1 MGALC
6 FLSPVK
12 VRLFNMPE
20 EIEID
25 TDALQEK
32 IDEQRE
38 KRGGSFLRWISLT
51 TALLAALAAIASL
64 KAGATVN
71 EALVLKT
78 DATRLQA
85 QASDQWAYYQAKGI
99 KGVVTESAI
108 NTWEAAGK
116 SAPPRLAAQSARYLA
131 QQDSISRKAKELEHQ
146 RDEKSREAEV
156 LLSQHHVYAAAV
168 ALLQISIALGAIAAL
183 TGSRLV
189 WFGSIG
195 LGLVAAILLAIPVLR
210 G

>member
-1 MGALC
+1 
-6 FLSPVK
+6 
-12 VRLFNMPE
+12 MPE
-20 EIEID
+20 ETEID
-25 TDALQEK
+25 TDALREK

-78 DATRLQA
+78 DATRLPGA
-85 QASDQWAYYQAKGI
+85 GVGSVGLLSGEGDQRSRHSECDKCLGSRW
-99 KGVVTESAI
+99 
-108 NTWEAAGK
+108 K
-116 SAPPRLAAQSARYLA
+116 SAPPRLAAESARYLA
-131 QQDSISRKAKELEHQ
+131 QQDSISRKATELEHQ

-156 LLSQHHVYAAAV
+156 LLSQHQIYAPAV
-168 ALLQISIALGAIAAL
+168 ALLQIAIALGAIAAL
-183 TGSRLV
+183 TGSRFV
-189 WFGSIG
+189 WFGSMG
-195 LGLVAAILLAIPVLR
+195 LGLVAAILLAIPALR

>member
-1 MGALC
+1 
-6 FLSPVK
+6 
-12 VRLFNMPE
+12 MPE

-25 TDALQEK
+25 TDSLREK
-32 IDEQRE
+32 IAEQHE

-99 KGVVTESAI
+99 KSAVTQSDI
-108 NTWEAAGK
+108 NTWEASGK
-116 SAPPRLAAQSARYLA
+116 SAPNRLSAEAARYTA
-131 QQDSISRKAKELEHQ
+131 QQDSISRKATELEHQ

-156 LLSQHHVYAAAV
+156 LLSQHQVYAAAV

-183 TGSRLV
+183 TVSRLV
-189 WFGSIG
+189 WFGSVA
-195 LGLVAAILLAIPVLR
+195 LGALGAILLVIPFVRAI
-210 G
+210 

>member
-1 MGALC
+1 
-6 FLSPVK
+6 
-12 VRLFNMPE
+12 MPE

-25 TDALQEK
+25 TDSLREKIAEQQEK
-32 IDEQRE
+32 H
-38 KRGGSFLRWISLT
+38 GGSFLRWISLT

-99 KGVVTESAI
+99 KGAVAQSAM

-116 SAPPRLAAQSARYLA
+116 SAPPSLSAETVRYAA
-131 QQDSISRKAKELEHQ
+131 QQDSSSRKATELEHQ
-146 RDEKSREAEV
+146 RDEKSSEAEV
-156 LLSQHHVYAAAV
+156 LLAQHHLFAAAV

-183 TGSRLV
+183 TVSRLV
-189 WFGSIG
+189 WFGSVG
-195 LGLVAAILLAIPVLR
+195 LGIIGAILLAIPMVR
-210 G
+210 PI

>member
-1 MGALC
+1 L
-6 FLSPVK
+6 
-12 VRLFNMPE
+12 PE

-25 TDALQEK
+25 TDSLREK
-32 IDEQRE
+32 IAEQHE
-38 KRGGSFLRWISLT
+38 QRGGSFLRWISLT
-51 TALLAALAAIASL
+51 TAVLAALAAIASL

-99 KGVVTESAI
+99 KGAVTLSAI
-108 NTWEAAGK
+108 NTWDAAGK
-116 SAPPRLAAQSARYLA
+116 SAPPRLSAESKRYTA
-131 QQDSISRKAKELEHQ
+131 QQDSISRKATELEHQ

-156 LLSQHHVYAAAV
+156 LLSQHEIYAAAV
-168 ALLQISIALGAIAAL
+168 ALLQVSIALGAIAAL

-189 WFGSIG
+189 WFGSLG
-195 LGLVAAILLAIPVLR
+195 LGVIAAILMAIPIVRAL
-210 G
+210 

>member
-1 MGALC
+1 
-6 FLSPVK
+6 
-12 VRLFNMPE
+12 MPE

-99 KGVVTESAI
+99 KSAVTESAI
-108 NTWEAAGK
+108 TTWEAAGK

-131 QQDSISRKAKELEHQ
+131 QQDSISRKATELEHQ

-183 TGSRLV
+183 TGSRFV

>member
-1 MGALC
+1 MN
-6 FLSPVK
+6 SVS
-12 VRLFNMPE
+12 LFNMPE

-25 TDALQEK
+25 TDSLREK
-32 IDEQRE
+32 IDEEVE

-99 KGVVTESAI
+99 KGAVTQSAI
-108 NTWEAAGK
+108 TTWEAAGK
-116 SAPPRLAAQSARYLA
+116 SAPPRLAAESARYLA
-131 QQDSISRKAKELEHQ
+131 QQDSISRKATELEHQ
-146 RDEKSREAEV
+146 RDEKSHEAEV
-156 LLSQHHVYAAAV
+156 LLSQHQIYAPAV
-168 ALLQISIALGAIAAL
+168 ALLQIAIALGAIAAL
-183 TGSRLV
+183 TGSRFV
-189 WFGSIG
+189 WFGSMG
-195 LGLVAAILLAIPVLR
+195 LGLLAAILLAIPALR

>member
-1 MGALC
+1 
-6 FLSPVK
+6 
-12 VRLFNMPE
+12 MPE

-25 TDALQEK
+25 TESLREK
-32 IDEQRE
+32 IAEEQE

-51 TALLAALAAIASL
+51 TAILAALAAIASL

-78 DATRLQA
+78 DATRIQA

-99 KGVVTESAI
+99 KGAVAQSAI

-116 SAPPRLAAQSARYLA
+116 SVPPRLSSETRRYAA
-131 QQDSISRKAKELEHQ
+131 QQDSISRAAKELEHQ

-156 LLSQHHVYAAAV
+156 LLSQHHIYAAAV

-183 TGSRLV
+183 TGSRFV
-189 WFGSIG
+189 WFGSVG
-195 LGLVAAILLAIPVLR
+195 LGAVAAILLAIPIVR
-210 G
+210 GS

>member
-1 MGALC
+1 
-6 FLSPVK
+6 
-12 VRLFNMPE
+12 MPE
-20 EIEID
+20 EIEVD
-25 TDALQEK
+25 TDSLREK
-32 IDEQRE
+32 IAEQHE
-38 KRGGSFLRWISLT
+38 KHGGSFLRWISLT

-99 KGVVTESAI
+99 KGAVALSAI

-116 SAPPRLAAQSARYLA
+116 SAPLRLSAEVGRYTA
-131 QQDSISRKAKELEHQ
+131 QQDSISRKAAELEHQ

-183 TGSRLV
+183 TASRLV
-189 WFGSIG
+189 WFGSVG
-195 LGLVAAILLAIPVLR
+195 LGMVGAILLVIPFVR
-210 G
+210 AT

>member
-1 MGALC
+1 
-6 FLSPVK
+6 
-12 VRLFNMPE
+12 MPE

-25 TDALQEK
+25 TDSLRETIA
-32 IDEQRE
+32 EQRE

-51 TALLAALAAIASL
+51 TAILAALAAIASL

-99 KGVVTESAI
+99 KGAIAQSAI
-108 NTWEAAGK
+108 NTWTAFGK
-116 SAPPRLAAQSARYLA
+116 SAPPRLSAESTRYTA
-131 QQDSISRKAKELEHQ
+131 QQDSISRKATELEHQ

-183 TGSRLV
+183 TGSRFV
-189 WFGSIG
+189 WSGSVA
-195 LGLVAAILLAIPVLR
+195 LGAVAAILLAIPILR

>member
-1 MGALC
+1 
-6 FLSPVK
+6 
-12 VRLFNMPE
+12 MPE

-25 TDALQEK
+25 TDSLRDK

-51 TALLAALAAIASL
+51 TAILAALAAIASL

-99 KGVVTESAI
+99 KGAVAQSAI
-108 NTWEAAGK
+108 NAWEAAGK
-116 SAPPRLAAQSARYLA
+116 SAPSQLSAETVRYVA
-131 QQDSISRKAKELEHQ
+131 QQDSISRKATELEHQ

-156 LLSQHHVYAAAV
+156 LLAQHHVYAAAV

-189 WFGSIG
+189 WLGSVG
-195 LGLVAAILLAIPVLR
+195 LGVIAAILLAIPLLR

>member
-1 MGALC
+1 
-6 FLSPVK
+6 
-12 VRLFNMPE
+12 MPE
-20 EIEID
+20 EMDID
-25 TDALQEK
+25 TDSLREK

-51 TALLAALAAIASL
+51 TAVLAALAAIASL

-99 KGVVTESAI
+99 KGAVAQSAI
-108 NTWEAAGK
+108 NAWEAAGK
-116 SAPPRLAAQSARYLA
+116 SAPSRLSAETVRYVA
-131 QQDSISRKAKELEHQ
+131 QQDSISRRATELEHQ
-146 RDEKSREAEV
+146 RDEKSREAEG
-156 LLSQHHVYAAAV
+156 LLAQHHIYAAAV

-189 WFGSIG
+189 WFGSVG
-195 LGLVAAILLAIPVLR
+195 LGAVAAILLAIPLLR

>member
-1 MGALC
+1 
-6 FLSPVK
+6 
-12 VRLFNMPE
+12 MPE
-20 EIEID
+20 ETEID
-25 TDALQEK
+25 TDSLRET

-99 KGVVTESAI
+99 KSAVTESAI
-108 NTWEAAGK
+108 NTWEAAGR
-116 SAPPRLAAQSARYLA
+116 SAPPRLAAESARYLA
-131 QQDSISRKAKELEHQ
+131 QQDSISRKATELEHQ
-146 RDEKSREAEV
+146 RDEKSREAEA
-156 LLSQHHVYAAAV
+156 LLSQHQVYAPAV
-168 ALLQISIALGAIAAL
+168 ALLQIAIALGAIAAL
-183 TGSRLV
+183 TGSRFV
-189 WFGSIG
+189 WFGSMG
-195 LGLVAAILLAIPVLR
+195 LGLVAAILLAIPALR

>member
-1 MGALC
+1 
-6 FLSPVK
+6 
-12 VRLFNMPE
+12 MPE

-25 TDALQEK
+25 TDSLREK

-51 TALLAALAAIASL
+51 TAILAALAAIASL

-99 KGVVTESAI
+99 KGAVAQSAI
-108 NTWEAAGK
+108 NTWTAFGK
-116 SAPPRLAAQSARYLA
+116 PAPPRLSAESARYTA
-131 QQDSISRKAKELEHQ
+131 QQDSISRKATELEHQ

-189 WFGSIG
+189 WFGSVG
-195 LGLVAAILLAIPVLR
+195 LGVVAAILLAVPMLR
-210 G
+210 A

>member
-1 MGALC
+1 
-6 FLSPVK
+6 
-12 VRLFNMPE
+12 MPE

-25 TDALQEK
+25 TDSLREK
-32 IDEQRE
+32 IDVELE

-51 TALLAALAAIASL
+51 TAVLAALAAVASL
-64 KAGATVN
+64 KAGSTVN

-99 KGVVTESAI
+99 KSAVAQNAI
-108 NTWEAAGK
+108 NTWAAIGK
-116 SAPPRLAAQSARYLA
+116 PAPSNLSAESARYVA
-131 QQDSISRKAKELEHQ
+131 QQDSISRKATELEHQ
-146 RDEKSREAEV
+146 RDEKSLEAEV
-156 LLSQHHVYAAAV
+156 LLAQHHIYAAAV
-168 ALLQISIALGAIAAL
+168 ALLQISIALGAIGAL
-183 TGSRLV
+183 TSSRFV

-195 LGLVAAILLAIPVLR
+195 LGVVAAILLAIPMLR

>member
-1 MGALC
+1 
-6 FLSPVK
+6 
-12 VRLFNMPE
+12 MPE

-25 TDALQEK
+25 TDSLREK
-32 IDEQRE
+32 IDEERE

-99 KGVVTESAI
+99 KGAVTQSVI

-116 SAPPRLAAQSARYLA
+116 SAPPRLAGESVRYAA
-131 QQDSISRKAKELEHQ
+131 QQDSISRKATELEHQ

-156 LLSQHHVYAAAV
+156 LLSQHHIYAAAV
-168 ALLQISIALGAIAAL
+168 ALLQIAIALGAIAAL

-189 WFGSIG
+189 WFGSMG
-195 LGLVAAILLAIPVLR
+195 LGVLAAILLAVPVLR

>member
-1 MGALC
+1 
-6 FLSPVK
+6 
-12 VRLFNMPE
+12 MPE
-20 EIEID
+20 ETEID
-25 TDALQEK
+25 TDALREK

-38 KRGGSFLRWISLT
+38 KHGGSFLRWISLT

-64 KAGATVN
+64 KAGSTVN

-99 KGVVTESAI
+99 KSAVAQNAI

-116 SAPPRLAAQSARYLA
+116 SAPPRLSAESARYVA
-131 QQDSISRKAKELEHQ
+131 QQDSISRKASEFEHQ
-146 RDEKSREAEV
+146 RDEKSREAEA
-156 LLSQHHVYAAAV
+156 QHNIYAAAV

-183 TGSRLV
+183 TGSRYV
-189 WFGSIG
+189 WFGSVG
-195 LGLVAAILLAIPVLR
+195 LGAVAAILLAIPMLR

>member
-1 MGALC
+1 
-6 FLSPVK
+6 
-12 VRLFNMPE
+12 MPE

-25 TDALQEK
+25 TDSLREKIAEQQEK
-32 IDEQRE
+32 H
-38 KRGGSFLRWISLT
+38 GGSFLRGISLT

-78 DATRLQA
+78 DATRIQA

-99 KGVVTESAI
+99 KGAVAQSAI

-116 SAPPRLAAQSARYLA
+116 SAPPRLSAETGRYTA
-131 QQDSISRKAKELEHQ
+131 QQDSITRKAVQLEHQ

-156 LLSQHHVYAAAV
+156 LLSQHQVYAVAV

-183 TGSRLV
+183 TASRLV
-189 WFGSIG
+189 WFGSVG
-195 LGLVAAILLAIPVLR
+195 LGTVGAILLVVPVLR

>member
-1 MGALC
+1 L
-6 FLSPVK
+6 
-12 VRLFNMPE
+12 PE

-25 TDALQEK
+25 TDSLREK
-32 IDEQRE
+32 IAEQHE
-38 KRGGSFLRWISLT
+38 KHGGSFLRWISLT

-99 KGVVTESAI
+99 KAAVAQASL
-108 NTWEAAGK
+108 NTWQAAGK
-116 SAPPRLAAQSARYLA
+116 TAPPQLSAEAARYTA
-131 QQDSISRKAKELEHQ
+131 QQDSISKKATELEHQ
-146 RDEKSREAEV
+146 RDEKSGEAET
-156 LLSQHHVYAAAV
+156 LLSQHHFYAAAV

-183 TGSRLV
+183 TVSRLV
-189 WFGSIG
+189 WLGSLG
-195 LGLVAAILLAIPVLR
+195 LGAIGAILLALPFLR
-210 G
+210 AV

>member
-1 MGALC
+1 
-6 FLSPVK
+6 
-12 VRLFNMPE
+12 MPE
-20 EIEID
+20 ETEID
-25 TDALQEK
+25 TDALREK

-99 KGVVTESAI
+99 KSAVTESAI

-116 SAPPRLAAQSARYLA
+116 SAPPRLAAESTRYLA
-131 QQDSISRKAKELEHQ
+131 QQDSISRKATELEHQ
-146 RDEKSREAEV
+146 RDEKSREAEL
-156 LLSQHHVYAAAV
+156 LLSQHQIYAPAV
-168 ALLQISIALGAIAAL
+168 ALLQIAIALGAIAAL
-183 TGSRLV
+183 TGSRFV

>member
-1 MGALC
+1 
-6 FLSPVK
+6 
-12 VRLFNMPE
+12 MPE
-20 EIEID
+20 ETEID
-25 TDALQEK
+25 TDSLREK

-99 KGVVTESAI
+99 KAAVTANGI

-116 SAPPRLAAQSARYLA
+116 SAPPRLAAESARYAA
-131 QQDSISRKAKELEHQ
+131 QQDSKR
-146 RDEKSREAEV
+146 
-156 LLSQHHVYAAAV
+156 LSTPERSSPASCASA
-168 ALLQISIALGAIAAL
+168 
-183 TGSRLV
+183 GS
-189 WFGSIG
+189 SCCSSS
-195 LGLVAAILLAIPVLR
+195 
-210 G
+210 

>member
-1 MGALC
+1 
-6 FLSPVK
+6 
-12 VRLFNMPE
+12 MPE

-25 TDALQEK
+25 TDSLREK
-32 IDEQRE
+32 IAEQHE
-38 KRGGSFLRWISLT
+38 KHGGSFLRWISLT

-99 KGVVTESAI
+99 KGAISQSAI
-108 NTWEAAGK
+108 NSWEVAGK
-116 SAPPRLAAQSARYLA
+116 PAPPRLSAETARYAA
-131 QQDSISRKAKELEHQ
+131 QQDSISRKASALEHQ
-146 RDEKSREAEV
+146 RDAKSREAEV
-156 LLSQHHVYAAAV
+156 LLSQHHIYAAAV

-189 WFGSIG
+189 WLGSVG
-195 LGLVAAILLAIPVLR
+195 LGAVAAILLAIPLVR
-210 G
+210 GS